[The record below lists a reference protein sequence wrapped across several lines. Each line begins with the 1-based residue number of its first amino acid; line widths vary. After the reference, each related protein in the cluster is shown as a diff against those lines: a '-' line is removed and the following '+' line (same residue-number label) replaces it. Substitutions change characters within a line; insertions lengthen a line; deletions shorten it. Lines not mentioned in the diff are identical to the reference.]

1 MSCGVSLS
9 DRRPFVQDGVMS
21 SLDQSHRGGLTSLPN
36 ILTLGRIAVI
46 PLVVGLLFLE
56 SPIARWAVFGVY
68 ALACVT
74 DWLDG
79 KIARA
84 RGEVSPLGRFL
95 DPIADKLLVAAIIL
109 MLVAAGDL
117 GGIHVIAAII
127 ILCRELLVSGLR
139 EYLSVLQVPL
149 PVSKLAKW
157 KTTVQMVALG
167 ILLIGP
173 AGPEEL
179 ALAGILLFWLAT
191 VLTVIT
197 GWDYLARGLRY
208 MLES

>member
-1 MSCGVSLS
+1 M
-9 DRRPFVQDGVMS
+9 QDGGMS
-21 SLDQSHRGGLTSLPN
+21 SLDQSNKGVLTSLPN
-36 ILTLGRIAVI
+36 ILTLGRIAAI
-46 PLVVGLLFLE
+46 PVVVGLLFLE
-56 SPIARWAVFGVY
+56 SDAARWSAFGLY
-68 ALACVT
+68 ATACFT

-84 RGEVSPLGRFL
+84 RGDVSPFGRFL
-95 DPIADKLLVAAIIL
+95 DPIADKLLVTAIIV

-117 GGIHVIAAII
+117 AGPQVIAAII
-127 ILCRELLVSGLR
+127 ILCREMLVSGLR
-139 EYLSVLQVPL
+139 EYLSELQVPL

-173 AGPEEL
+173 AGPSEFAML
-179 ALAGILLFWLAT
+179 GILLFWLAA

-197 GWDYLARGLRY
+197 GWDYLSRGLRH
-208 MLES
+208 ML